1 VMGGGHNLTK
11 FYQIVEQQPFQ
22 NLKDLDITPQ
32 TAPTLDVVDQMMGQ
46 VGKPIWELVIR
57 YLESN
62 YRTIARFLKWKYKKK
77 IEKINRKYF
86 SGARN
91 GKNFSIFKTYR
102 LMLYRIL

>member
-1 VMGGGHNLTK
+1 
-11 FYQIVEQQPFQ
+11 
-22 NLKDLDITPQ
+22 
-32 TAPTLDVVDQMMGQ
+32 VDQMMGQ

-62 YRTIARFLKWKYKKK
+62 YRTIAGFLKWKYKKK

-102 LMLYRIL
+102 LMLYKSV